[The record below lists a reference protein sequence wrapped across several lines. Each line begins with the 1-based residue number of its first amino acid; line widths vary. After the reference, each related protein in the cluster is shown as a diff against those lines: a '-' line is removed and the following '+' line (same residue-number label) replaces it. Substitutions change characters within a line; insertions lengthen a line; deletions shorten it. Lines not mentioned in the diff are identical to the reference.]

1 MIAEPVHKER
11 IAVRYLALLATPT
24 SLSANSTTTVIPG
37 LARALGVSAADATWA
52 ATAFGWGGV
61 LGAPLTVA
69 LLRTRGIRAATL
81 VNAALVLLGTLLV
94 AGAPTLAML
103 LAGRAA
109 QAAGG
114 GGLITIAITLAGTAS
129 RAGSITAG
137 VGLVGAFGPLA
148 GSTLSAISWRV
159 PLLLSLPALLAVP
172 AVLRHTPAVLRHAPA
187 VPRHAPVHHRQDAAA
202 RTDTIGILLV
212 MTLVS
217 AFVLIPRLELV
228 AVAAAAVAGLLLT
241 LHVRRT
247 PAGFIPQP
255 VVRTR
260 AFVTAAAAACT
271 LSTSYFALLYTVP
284 RLLEHHWTTERI
296 GLVTLIMLATGSIA
310 SLLFT
315 RRAAQLGPA
324 VTRSVLPA
332 AGATAVALAS
342 VAPWPVLVAAST
354 AFAVFATTAAM
365 AWYATRAG
373 AVVPQEHRATAVS
386 LFTLCYQ
393 LGGAFG
399 PALATFLLT

>member
-1 MIAEPVHKER
+1 MIAETVHKGR
-11 IAVRYLALLATPT
+11 IAVPYLALLATPT
-24 SLSANSTTTVIPG
+24 SLSANSTTTVIPE
-37 LARALGVSAADATWA
+37 LARALGVSAAEATWA

-61 LGAPLTVA
+61 LGAPLTAA

-81 VNAALVLLGTLLV
+81 VNAVLILLGTLVV
-94 AGAPTLAML
+94 AGAPTLPML

-114 GGLITIAITLAGTAS
+114 GGLIIIAITLAGTTS
-129 RAGSITAG
+129 RAGAITAG

-148 GSTLSAISWRV
+148 GSTLAATSWQV
-159 PLLLSLPALLAVP
+159 PLLLSLLALLAVP
-172 AVLRHTPAVLRHAPA
+172 AVLRHAPA
-187 VPRHAPVHHRQDAAA
+187 HHHDHRASTDPV
-202 RTDTIGILLV
+202 GILLV

-217 AFVLIPRLELV
+217 AFVLIPRLAPA

-241 LHVRRT
+241 LHVRRN

-255 VVRTR
+255 VVRSR

-296 GLVTLIMLATGSIA
+296 GLTTLVMLAAGSIA

-315 RRAAQLGPA
+315 RWAARLGPA
-324 VTRSVLPA
+324 VTRAVLLT
-332 AGATAVALAS
+332 AGATAVALPPL
-342 VAPWPVLVAAST
+342 APWPVLVAASN
-354 AFAVFATTAAM
+354 AFAVFAATAAM
-365 AWYATRAG
+365 AWYAARVGT
-373 AVVPQEHRATAVS
+373 VVPHEHRATAVS

-399 PALATFLLT
+399 PVLATLLLT

>member
-1 MIAEPVHKER
+1 MIAEPVHKGR

-24 SLSANSTTTVIPG
+24 SLSANSTTTVIPD

-94 AGAPTLAML
+94 AGAPTLSML

-129 RAGSITAG
+129 RAGAVTAG

-172 AVLRHTPAVLRHAPA
+172 AVLRH
-187 VPRHAPVHHRQDAAA
+187 APVHHPQAAA
-202 RTDTIGILLV
+202 TRTDTIGILLV

-228 AVAAAAVAGLLLT
+228 AVAAAAVVGLLLT

-284 RLLEHHWTTERI
+284 RLLEHHWTTARI

-373 AVVPQEHRATAVS
+373 AVVPQEHRGTAVS

-399 PALATFLLT
+399 PALATLLLT

>member
-1 MIAEPVHKER
+1 MIAEPLHKGQ

-24 SLSANSTTTVIPG
+24 SLSANSTTTVIPD

-61 LGAPLTVA
+61 LGAPLTAA

-81 VNAALVLLGTLLV
+81 VNGALVLLGTLLV
-94 AGAPTLAML
+94 AGAPTLPML

-114 GGLITIAITLAGTAS
+114 GGLVTIAISLAGTAS
-129 RAGSITAG
+129 RAGAVTAG
-137 VGLVGAFGPLA
+137 VGLIGAFGPLA
-148 GSTLSAISWRV
+148 GSTLSGISWRL

-172 AVLRHTPAVLRHAPA
+172 AVLRH
-187 VPRHAPVHHRQDAAA
+187 APVHHHQAAA
-202 RTDTIGILLV
+202 TRTDTIGILLV

-217 AFVLIPRLELV
+217 TFVLIPRLELV
-228 AVAAAAVAGLLLT
+228 AVAASAVAGLLLA
-241 LHVRRT
+241 LHVREK
-247 PAGFIPQP
+247 PAGFIPHP
-255 VVRTR
+255 VIHSRV
-260 AFVTAAAAACT
+260 FVTAAAVAST

-284 RLLEHHWTTERI
+284 RLLEHHWTTGRI

-315 RRAAQLGPA
+315 RRAARLGPA
-324 VTRSVLPA
+324 VTRSVLLT
-332 AGATAVALAS
+332 AGATAVALPS
-342 VAPWPVLVAAST
+342 IAPWPVLVAAST
-354 AFAVFATTAAM
+354 AFAVFAATAAM
-365 AWYATRAG
+365 AWYATRVG
-373 AVVPQEHRATAVS
+373 AVVPDEHRATAVS
-386 LFTLCYQ
+386 LLTLCYQ

-399 PALATFLLT
+399 PALAILLLA

>member
-1 MIAEPVHKER
+1 MIAEPVHKGR

-24 SLSANSTTTVIPG
+24 SLSANSTTTVIPD

-61 LGAPLTVA
+61 LGAPLTAA
-69 LLRTRGIRAATL
+69 LLRTRGIRAAAL
-81 VNAALVLLGTLLV
+81 VNGALVLLGTLLV
-94 AGAPTLAML
+94 AGAPTLPIL

-114 GGLITIAITLAGTAS
+114 GGLVTIAISLAGTAS
-129 RAGSITAG
+129 RAGAITAG

-148 GSTLSAISWRV
+148 GSTLSAISWRA

-172 AVLRHTPAVLRHAPA
+172 AVLRH
-187 VPRHAPVHHRQDAAA
+187 APVHHRQAAA
-202 RTDTIGILLV
+202 TRTDTVGILLV

-217 AFVLIPRLELV
+217 AFVLVPRLELV

-241 LHVRRT
+241 LHVREK
-247 PAGFIPQP
+247 PAGFIPHP
-255 VVRTR
+255 VVRSR
-260 AFVTAAAAACT
+260 AFVTAAAAAST

-284 RLLEHHWTTERI
+284 RLLEHYWTTERI
-296 GLVTLIMLATGSIA
+296 GLVTLIMLATGSVT

-315 RRAAQLGPA
+315 RRAARLGPA
-324 VTRSVLPA
+324 VTRSVLLA
-332 AGATAVALAS
+332 AGATAVALPS
-342 VAPWPVLVAAST
+342 VAPWPVLTAAST
-354 AFAVFATTAAM
+354 AFAVFAATAAM
-365 AWYATRAG
+365 AWYATRVG
-373 AVVPQEHRATAVS
+373 AVVPPEHRATAVS

-399 PALATFLLT
+399 PALATLLLA

>member
-24 SLSANSTTTVIPG
+24 SLSANSTTTVIPD

-129 RAGSITAG
+129 RAGAITAG

-172 AVLRHTPAVLRHAPA
+172 AVLRHVPT
-187 VPRHAPVHHRQDAAA
+187 VPRHAPVHHRQDAAT